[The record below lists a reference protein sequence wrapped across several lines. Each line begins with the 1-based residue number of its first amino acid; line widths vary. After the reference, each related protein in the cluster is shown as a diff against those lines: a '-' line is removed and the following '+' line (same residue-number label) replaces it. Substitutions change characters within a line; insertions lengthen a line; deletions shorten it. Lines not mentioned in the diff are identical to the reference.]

1 MDTMAFVAPGAP
13 QQNLRASPP
22 SMLKTVMPPKSLALS
37 SHPGRPDGAVEASTF
52 ETPPQHGSGTLL
64 VLAGGVG
71 VAASR
76 ASRARTVSKA
86 AAAVMEVAAGTSADE
101 EELPPPPPPPFD
113 PAKQLGVTEP
123 LGFFDPLG
131 FSKVGDEEGFRKLRI
146 AEMKHGRVAMMAS
159 VGAVVQH
166 YLQFP
171 GFDKVPKGLF
181 AITDGQ
187 GAIGFAV
194 LVAISGLL
202 ELVLWKDDFAKDVSS
217 IGDYGNPFQLGLG
230 DPLGESEGMR
240 NRELNNGRAA
250 MIATLGI
257 IVAEL
262 ATGKDGMQQM
272 GFS

>member
-52 ETPPQHGSGTLL
+52 ETPPQHGSWTLL

-101 EELPPPPPPPFD
+101 EELPPPPPPFN
-113 PAKQLGVTEP
+113 PAKQLGVTAP
-123 LGFFDPLG
+123 LGYFDPLG
-131 FSKVGDEEGFRKLRI
+131 FSKVGDEEGFRRLRS
-146 AEMKHGRVAMMAS
+146 AEMKHGRVAMMAA
-159 VGAVVQH
+159 VGAVFQH
-166 YLQFP
+166 IVQFP
-171 GFDKVPKGLF
+171 GFEKAPKGIYAMTNGNGLM
-181 AITDGQ
+181 
-187 GAIGFAV
+187 GFVALV
-194 LVAISGLL
+194 LISGAL
-202 ELVLWKDDFAKDVSS
+202 ELVFWKDNPNKGVES
-217 IGDYGNPFQLGLG
+217 IGDYGNPFQGG
-230 DPLGESEGMR
+230 GKPLGESEDMR

-250 MIATLGI
+250 MFAAVGI

-262 ATGKDGMQQM
+262 ATGKDAVEQLL
-272 GFS
+272 